1 MTTDYMQKQRE
12 HAEIAKDLLR
22 VDSARWNEFF
32 AILGGVSGKGG
43 YLIQHYERRLC
54 EDCQGSSVED
64 FCQHLQTYLQRKNNY
79 ILATLIETKQHFF
92 SDYFRDV
99 LKDVY
104 RDFFD
109 CYGDARLKENKKRE
123 KENLPLLIN
132 VQIDNAEEFDL
143 HEVIAAPQVEEI
155 HPVVSLFARYPS
167 ELWKINQKDFLT
179 LWMAIALKFTHEYVA
194 FVLNF
199 PTANAVAARIR
210 NFKNK
215 AIAYSADGTSNSQ
228 ILNEW
233 LNHSFV
239 LQFAPDSPKWFL
251 NLHIPY
257 DCSEPLKQYIRIELI
272 KDNGV
277 HITTAT
283 VKFGNVLCKIE
294 NGWGEMKLSDFHS
307 AINIKSGC
315 VKVMDR
321 NGHEFEFYP
330 VYQTENIVTTI
341 TDTVFERWNTQKS
354 DTLQFIA
361 DFGPGFAWLLNRN
374 MDYERY
380 GAPKKFDYSDLSVVP
395 GEALVLFAS
404 DRKISEG
411 ALPEHGF
418 VLPLEWRYLPEYDN
432 PYSSLLPQ
440 ALIDLGKKIAVQ
452 HKVSRG
458 WGLHPSYR
466 FFHDRVD
473 FSKQTVFGANDETVA
488 SAYLSLSAA
497 LILAVQKYTVPS
509 KIFASAQYDWQNES
523 LKKINLLE
531 NKMLMAANWSADPFF
546 VARNQQAEAEQIISG
561 NKFSFDAI
569 GCDSGKDAAFHFLEP
584 LRPTKFSPLK
594 TVPDPDYKQHRPQ
607 LVEALSALV
616 NATWDKKDEN
626 TLKRNSFV
634 ILSGNPGMGKSILM
648 SDLRD
653 RYSEKHTVFSFA
665 CNAGDKNCA
674 ENFVKSISY
683 QIAGNSSAFA
693 VAALN
698 NLSTLAADADI
709 AEQYRKLVH
718 EPLIATADKNNS
730 HRYYIL
736 VDGLDE
742 DASGT
747 ICRLLTNKAMQ
758 FPANYAVVVST
769 RPVEPLFGN
778 LRANATGVLDLSAEE
793 FSVSCKKDLKKFI
806 INYIYSDENVSRC
819 WQDANYNDDELR
831 EKIGSKDRS
840 FLYAQYVLQGVADG
854 MYHFDQLDKELPAG
868 LTAFYEQSF
877 RYRFATEAEYN
888 VVRPLLKLLLEND
901 SVTIEDASAVLQQPV
916 GKLVKLLQGYCVVC
930 DNTLSLSDAT
940 LREWLRD
947 SIKNPDFSIF

>member
-1 MTTDYMQKQRE
+1 MKATEPADYKELTAKHIALAKELCADKSLAWPKFFKTLTENEGTVGYLPARYEQRIQDKNCA
-12 HAEIAKDLLR
+12 AEID
-22 VDSARWNEFF
+22 
-32 AILGGVSGKGG
+32 
-43 YLIQHYERRLC
+43 
-54 EDCQGSSVED
+54 D
-64 FCQHLQTYLQRKNNY
+64 FCSFLYSYLQKNGHHV
-79 ILATLIETKQHFF
+79 LTVLIETNQNFF
-92 SDYFRDV
+92 SKYFRNV
-99 LKDVY
+99 LKDAY
-104 RDFFD
+104 SSFEEQYASQLTTTTFD
-109 CYGDARLKENKKRE
+109 GEDE
-123 KENLPLLIN
+123 
-132 VQIDNAEEFDL
+132 DNL
-143 HEVIAAPQVEEI
+143 HERLAAEQKTVT
-155 HPVVSLFARYPS
+155 PVKLSAVGKRCSNLF
-167 ELWKINQKDFLT
+167 LNIWKNNQLDYLSIWFGV
-179 LWMAIALKFTHEYVA
+179 ALKCKYNYVA
-194 FVLNF
+194 DLLGFN
-199 PTANAVAARIR
+199 TAGAVAKRIER
-210 NFKNK
+210 FRE
-215 AIAYSADGTSNSQ
+215 AYCADGTSIPQ
-228 ILNEW
+228 QLDDW
-233 LNHSFV
+233 LQHNIT
-239 LQFAPDSPKWFL
+239 LQFMSEAETMRL
-251 NLHIPY
+251 ILHMPFCCE
-257 DCSEPLKQYIRIELI
+257 DKENCFVRLELL
-272 KDNGV
+272 DADGN
-277 HITTAT
+277 HIHSAT
-283 VKFGNVLCKIE
+283 VKYGNKSFPVK
-294 NGWGEMKLSDFHS
+294 NGWGELKLLEFHELVK
-307 AINIKSGC
+307 IKKC
-315 VKVMDR
+315 NVCILED
-321 NGHEFEFYP
+321 NGNVSEVFP
-330 VYQTENIVTTI
+330 VCTNELPVRIVTE
-341 TDTVFERWNTQKS
+341 DSFAKWATQKS

-361 DFGPGFAWLLNRN
+361 DFGMEFAWLLNSN

-531 NKMLMAANWSADPFF
+531 NKMLMAANWFADPFF
-546 VARNQQAEAEQIISG
+546 VARNQQTEAEQIISG

-584 LRPTKFSPLK
+584 LRPVNISPLK
-594 TVPDPDYKQHRPQ
+594 TVQNPEYKQHRPQ
-607 LVEALSALV
+607 LMEALSALV
-616 NATWDKKDEN
+616 NASWDKKDKN
-626 TLKRNSFV
+626 VPKRNSFV

-653 RYSEKHTVFSFA
+653 RYLEKHTIFSFA

-698 NLSTLAADADI
+698 NLSNLADSADVS
-709 AEQYRKLVH
+709 EQYRKLVY
-718 EPLIATADKNNS
+718 EPLVATADQNNS

-747 ICRLLTNKAMQ
+747 ICRLLTDKAMQ

-769 RPVEPLFGN
+769 RPVEPLWGN
-778 LRANATGVLDLSAEE
+778 LRANATGVRDLSAEE

-877 RYRFATEAEYN
+877 SYRFATEAEYN